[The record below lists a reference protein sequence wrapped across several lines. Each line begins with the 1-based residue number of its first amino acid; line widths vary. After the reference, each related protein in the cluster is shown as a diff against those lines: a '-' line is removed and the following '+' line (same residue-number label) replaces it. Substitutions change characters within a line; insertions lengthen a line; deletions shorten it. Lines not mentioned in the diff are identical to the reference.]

1 MGCLSLTHQTK
12 QNHSIW
18 DVLTYLILKLLVST
32 KHREYLYCSL
42 FHLLDI
48 SFDRVLMLA
57 ICLTAMKMYCILLFQ
72 QSDGF
77 NILTSPVKVYFEV
90 K

>member
-32 KHREYLYCSL
+32 KHREYLFRSL

-48 SFDRVLMLA
+48 SFGRVLMLA
-57 ICLTAMKMYCILLFQ
+57 ICLTVMKMYCILLFQ